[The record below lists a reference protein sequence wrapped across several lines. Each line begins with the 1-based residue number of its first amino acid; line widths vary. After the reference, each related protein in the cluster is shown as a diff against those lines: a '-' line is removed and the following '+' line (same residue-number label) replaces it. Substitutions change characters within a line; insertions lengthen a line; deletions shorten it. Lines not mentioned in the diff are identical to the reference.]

1 MSMIGP
7 SIIRRKTNAVFA
19 PAKQSTI
26 PDAVPIS
33 EARGGQSYRPFME
46 PKMRGNHF
54 AELSAFVAVAEQASF
69 TNAARRLGLSTAT
82 LSQTVR
88 ALENRLGV
96 RLLNRTTR
104 SVAPTDAGERLLA
117 QLRPLLD
124 GFDAAIESVNAFR
137 DKPAGHL
144 RLTMPPPVA
153 RFVLAP
159 VLARFL
165 QLYPEIVIETTVESG
180 LTDIVAGRYDA
191 GFRRGNLV
199 ARDMIATR
207 VTDDMHYLVVASP
220 DYLARRGRPQT
231 PADLAAHN
239 CIRYRLP
246 AGGFIPWVFVVGDKT
261 VEFDVKGTVV
271 VINDPELVISAALE
285 GVGVA
290 YLYEEYVASLVA
302 DGRLVSLLDKSALP
316 VTDGFFLFYPS
327 RRQNPAA
334 LRALIEFLRADLR
347 AGARMAKAKS

>member
-1 MSMIGP
+1 M
-7 SIIRRKTNAVFA
+7 RRS
-19 PAKQSTI
+19 Q
-26 PDAVPIS
+26 
-33 EARGGQSYRPFME
+33 
-46 PKMRGNHF
+46 F

-69 TNAARRLGLSTAT
+69 TKAAELLGLSTAT

-88 ALENRLGV
+88 TLEEQLGV

-104 SVAPTDAGERLLA
+104 SVAPTDAGERLLM

-124 GFDAAIESVNAFR
+124 GFDAAVESVNAFR
-137 DKPAGHL
+137 ERPAGHL

-165 QLYPEIVIETTVESG
+165 EQYPDIVIETTVEST

-191 GFRRGNLV
+191 GIRRGNLV
-199 ARDMIATR
+199 ARDMIAVR
-207 VTDDMHYLVVASP
+207 VTNDMHYLLVASAE
-220 DYLARRGRPQT
+220 YLALHGRPRT
-231 PADLAAHN
+231 PADLQAHN

-246 AGGFIPWVFVVGDKT
+246 GGGFIPWVFVVDGKT
-261 VEFDVKGTVV
+261 VEFDISGSVV

-285 GVGVA
+285 GIGIA

-316 VTDGFFLFYPS
+316 ITDGFFLFYPS

-334 LRALIEFLRADLR
+334 LRALIEFLRLHAR
-347 AGARMAKAKS
+347 KGARPAEARS

>member
-1 MSMIGP
+1 MRGTQFADLS
-7 SIIRRKTNAVFA
+7 VFA
-19 PAKQSTI
+19 
-26 PDAVPIS
+26 
-33 EARGGQSYRPFME
+33 
-46 PKMRGNHF
+46 
-54 AELSAFVAVAEQASF
+54 AVADQSSF
-69 TNAARRLGLSTAT
+69 TKAARRLGLSTAT

-88 ALENRLGV
+88 ALETRLGV

-104 SVAPTDAGERLLA
+104 SVAPTDAGERLLT

-137 DKPAGHL
+137 EKPAGHL

-165 QLYPEIVIETTVESG
+165 QQYPEIVIEITVESG

-191 GFRRGNLV
+191 GFRRGILV
-199 ARDMIATR
+199 AQDMIATR
-207 VTDDMHYLVVASP
+207 ITNDMHCLVVASP
-220 DYLARRGRPQT
+220 DYVARRGRPRT
-231 PADLAAHN
+231 PADLYVHN

-246 AGGFIPWVFVVGDKT
+246 GGGFIPWMFVVEGKT
-261 VEFDVKGTVV
+261 VEFDVEGSLV
-271 VINDPELVISAALE
+271 VINDPELVIGAALE
-285 GVGVA
+285 GIGVA

-327 RRQNPAA
+327 RRQNSAA
-334 LRALIEFLRADLR
+334 LRALIEFMRTELRPRQPPIVDLTRTRLRGHAAR
-347 AGARMAKAKS
+347 ASQDRV

>member
-1 MSMIGP
+1 
-7 SIIRRKTNAVFA
+7 
-19 PAKQSTI
+19 
-26 PDAVPIS
+26 
-33 EARGGQSYRPFME
+33 
-46 PKMRGNHF
+46 MRGNHF

-88 ALENRLGV
+88 ALETRLGV

-104 SVAPTDAGERLLA
+104 SVAPTDAGERLLS

-137 DKPAGHL
+137 EKPAGRL

-159 VLARFL
+159 VLARF
-165 QLYPEIVIETTVESG
+165 QAQYPEIAIEATVESA

-191 GFRRGNLV
+191 GFRRGHLV

-207 VTDDMHYLVVASP
+207 VTNDMNYRVVASP
-220 DYLARRGRPQT
+220 DYVARRGRPRT

-246 AGGFIPWVFVVGDKT
+246 EGGFIPWFFVVDGKT
-261 VEFDVKGTVV
+261 VEFEVEGSVV

-285 GVGVA
+285 GIGVA
-290 YLYEEYVASLVA
+290 YLYEEYVAALVA
-302 DGRLVSLLDKSALP
+302 SGRLVSLLDTSFLP
-316 VTDGFFLFYPS
+316 VTDGFFLFYPD
-327 RRQNPAA
+327 RRQNPAS

-347 AGARMAKAKS
+347 ADLRAGARPSNGAAMAETSS

>member
-1 MSMIGP
+1 
-7 SIIRRKTNAVFA
+7 
-19 PAKQSTI
+19 
-26 PDAVPIS
+26 
-33 EARGGQSYRPFME
+33 
-46 PKMRGNHF
+46 MRGTHF
-54 AELSAFVAVAEQASF
+54 AELSAFVAVAEHASF
-69 TNAARRLGLSTAT
+69 TNAGRHLGLSTAT

-88 ALENRLGV
+88 ALETRLGV

-104 SVAPTDAGERLLA
+104 SVVPTDAGERLLI

-137 DKPAGHL
+137 ERPAGHL
-144 RLTMPPPVA
+144 RLVMPPPVA
-153 RFVLAP
+153 RFVLSP

-165 QLYPEIVIETTVESG
+165 QQYPEVAIEATVESG
-180 LTDIVAGRYDA
+180 LTDVVAGRYDA

-199 ARDMIATR
+199 ARDMVAMR
-207 VTDDMHYLVVASP
+207 VTDDMHYRVVASP

-231 PADLAAHN
+231 PADLQAHN

-246 AGGFIPWVFVVGDKT
+246 GGVFIPWIFVVDGKT
-261 VEFDVKGTVV
+261 VEFDVEGSIVV
-271 VINDPELVISAALE
+271 TNDPGLVIDAALQ

-302 DGRLVSLLDKSALP
+302 DGRLVSLLDKAVLP

-327 RRQNPAA
+327 RRQNSAA
-334 LRALIEFLRADLR
+334 LRALIDFLRSDR
-347 AGARMAKAKS
+347 RTNAKLTKSNDANGHTLETSPFRRVVSL

>member
-1 MSMIGP
+1 M
-7 SIIRRKTNAVFA
+7 RRS
-19 PAKQSTI
+19 Q
-26 PDAVPIS
+26 
-33 EARGGQSYRPFME
+33 
-46 PKMRGNHF
+46 F

-69 TNAARRLGLSTAT
+69 TKAAELLGLSTAT

-88 ALENRLGV
+88 ALEEQLGV

-104 SVAPTDAGERLLA
+104 SVAPTDAGERLLM

-124 GFDAAIESVNAFR
+124 GFDAAVESVNAFR
-137 DKPAGHL
+137 ERPAGHL

-165 QLYPEIVIETTVESG
+165 KQYPDIVIETTVEST

-191 GFRRGNLV
+191 GIRRGNLV
-199 ARDMIATR
+199 ARDMIAVR
-207 VTDDMHYLVVASP
+207 VTNDMHYLVVASP
-220 DYLARRGRPQT
+220 EYLALHGRPRT
-231 PADLAAHN
+231 PADLQAHN

-246 AGGFIPWVFVVGDKT
+246 GGGFIPWVFVVDGKT
-261 VEFDVKGTVV
+261 VEFDISGSVV

-285 GVGVA
+285 GIGIA

-316 VTDGFFLFYPS
+316 ITDGFFLFYPS

-334 LRALIEFLRADLR
+334 LRALIEFLRWDAR
-347 AGARMAKAKS
+347 KGARPAEARS